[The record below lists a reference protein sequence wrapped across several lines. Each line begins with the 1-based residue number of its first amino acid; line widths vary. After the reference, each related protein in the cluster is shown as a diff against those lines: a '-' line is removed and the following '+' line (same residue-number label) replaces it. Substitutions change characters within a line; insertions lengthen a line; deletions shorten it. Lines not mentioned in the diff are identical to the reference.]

1 MYDESNKDECIIN
14 LPGPERDYWLGSETG
29 MLGCYWFS
37 EVVFAGIAWTGNV
50 DPTPKF
56 LHSQENQ

>member
-14 LPGPERDYWLGSETG
+14 LLGSETG